1 MITAL
6 MAALIAFTPNAPA
19 HTEIHPVTPAS
30 ATNVAPSVYRGKW
43 YSGAAETARR
53 CIIWRESHGNYR
65 ARNASGH
72 AGAYQFND
80 RAWRVSL
87 TYMLIREHRTKRA
100 EIIALRVVP
109 INRWPRYWQD
119 AAFFTA
125 WRDGHGA
132 KHWHLN
138 GSRCNALVVV
148 A

>member
-30 ATNVAPSVYRGKW
+30 ASNVSPSVYRGKW

-53 CIIWRESHGNYR
+53 CIIWRESHGNYG

-100 EIIALRVVP
+100 EILALRAMP